1 MRKKWEIQV
10 QISINWG
17 GFQKVKTNGSL
28 GWGGQEQLEI
38 GLQISE
44 NIELWRLQ
52 FGRGEYRE
60 EAMRDGVTNGLT
72 SRGMGCSRLSLT
84 NW

>member
-1 MRKKWEIQV
+1 M
-10 QISINWG
+10 
-17 GFQKVKTNGSL
+17 
-28 GWGGQEQLEI
+28 EI

-72 SRGMGCSRLSLT
+72 SRGMVCSRLS
-84 NW
+84 